1 MSDARRAV
9 RIVLLGGFTVSVEG
23 DAAPPR
29 WRLRKAKTI
38 VKLVALAA
46 GHRVHRDVL
55 IEQLWPEADP
65 AVGTNNFHQALHAA
79 RRVVGAENLVLH
91 DEIVVLGG
99 EGSVAVDVDDF
110 DAAAGRAA
118 STGAPEDIRHALAL
132 WSGEL
137 LPEDLYEDWAA
148 PHRDRL
154 SAVRTRLVGDLA
166 RALMAGGL
174 SDQALA
180 LLEPLAVERPLD
192 EDLHRSLLGRAG
204 RNGATL
210 GRVGCLRAPTG
221 RARRVVR
228 RRPRVRDQRRLPPA
242 LRRWRPR
249 SGDVSAQPAHVV
261 DELRRSPSGT
271 G

>member
-1 MSDARRAV
+1 MSDARGPV
-9 RIVLLGGFTVSVEG
+9 RIALLGGFTVSIEG
-23 DAAPPR
+23 AAPPP

-38 VKLVALAA
+38 VKLLALGT

-79 RRVVGAENLVLH
+79 RRVVGAENLVLQ
-91 DEIVVLGG
+91 DEIVILGG
-99 EGSVAVDVDDF
+99 GGGVAVDVDDF
-110 DAAAGRAA
+110 EAAAAIAA
-118 STGAPEDIRHALAL
+118 STGAPEDIRHALTL

-154 SAVRTRLVGDLA
+154 SAVRNRLVGDLA
-166 RALMAGGL
+166 RALIAGGL
-174 SDQALA
+174 PDQALE
-180 LLEPLAVERPLD
+180 LLEPVAVERPLD
-192 EDLHRSLLGRAG
+192 EDVHRSLLVALG
-204 RNGATL
+204 RNRATL
-210 GRVGCLRAPTG
+210 GRGGCLRAPTG
-221 RARRVVR
+221 RAGRVVR
-228 RRPRVRDQRRLPPA
+228 RRPRARDDRRLPPA

-261 DELRRSPSGT
+261 DELRRSPSST